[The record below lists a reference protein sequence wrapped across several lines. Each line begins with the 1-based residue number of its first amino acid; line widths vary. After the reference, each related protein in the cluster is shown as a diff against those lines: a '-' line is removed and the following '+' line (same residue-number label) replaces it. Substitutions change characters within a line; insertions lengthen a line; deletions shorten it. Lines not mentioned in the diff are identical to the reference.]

1 MLFIKREQ
9 DGTVT
14 EIEFTLNADRKSAI
28 KKLFK
33 QAFDVKT
40 SYVTNKQIKAVFNFD
55 LTKALSWLTILAE
68 CEEIIEKREIEAEKA
83 VKPLHE
89 TLADAIRNAGFFP
102 TSLNSLAGISYNVVR
117 VDANSKHCLTIGT
130 LGYCKVQHKWFFGTR
145 TRNFYFDTLAE
156 AVKLMGVARKEVVAA

>member
-1 MLFIKREQ
+1 MLYTKKEN
-9 DGTVT
+9 GTIT
-14 EIEFTLNADRKSAI
+14 EIEFTLTADRKSAI

-40 SYVTNKQIKAVFNFD
+40 SYVTNKQIKSVFNFD

-68 CEEIIEKREIEAEKA
+68 CEEILEKREIEAEKP

-102 TSLNSLAGISYNVVR
+102 TNLNSLAGISYNVVR

-130 LGYCKVQHKWFFGTR
+130 LGYCKIQHRWFFGTR
-145 TRNFYFDTLAE
+145 TRNFYFNTLDE
-156 AVKLMGVARKEVVAA
+156 AVKLMGTANKQAVAV